1 MATWY
6 NFRGD
11 LDSVPDTEGVYLL
24 ADDRHNVVYVG
35 KANNLNSELSKHPD
49 PHNPCLR
56 SKNIKYFSF
65 EENPNSETRE
75 AQLISEHNPEC
86 NQG

>member
-1 MATWY
+1 M
-6 NFRGD
+6 
-11 LDSVPDTEGVYLL
+11 PDTEGVYLL